1 MINIATSSR
10 YKMDRNSLKKQI
22 AEYLSQK
29 GISNTMLV
37 NLVFVG
43 RNKMKQLATTYK
55 KESEALP
62 VLSFSYREETA
73 DGEQLLG
80 EVVICYPQA
89 VLLAA
94 ERNRKVQETI
104 ISLIKHGIDNLLR

>member
-1 MINIATSSR
+1 MINIISSSR
-10 YKMDRNSLKKQI
+10 YKMDRSGLKKQI
-22 AEYLSQK
+22 SDYLLTN
-29 GISNTMLV
+29 GVDDTIVV

-43 RNKMKQLATTYK
+43 RNKMKQLAITYK

-62 VLSFSYREETA
+62 VLSFSYRDTGA

-104 ISLIKHGIDNLLR
+104 VNLIKHGIDNLLR